1 MVAHRTL
8 TPFVRVR
15 ILHPLP
21 KTGCPLDNRFFYG
34 FCIFQTVKELS
45 SQKLRRE
52 ETCERKP
59 SGCPFASNHPP
70 QRQNCKIRYNKI
82 LFCNSESSLS
92 KESKGAVAS
101 SQHPAGWQDS
111 LGEFENSSHI
121 VPTELPPGLFPFTVL
136 HIIENYGIFSVKILT
151 KKLRGDML
159 DLPRKEGSP
168 RNELFCRHR
177 K

>member
-21 KTGCPLDNRFFYG
+21 KTGCPLDNRFFYDFVFFRLSKNCQAKSYGGKKSVKGNRQG
-34 FCIFQTVKELS
+34 FLS
-45 SQKLRRE
+45 RQITRR
-52 ETCERKP
+52 
-59 SGCPFASNHPP
+59 SGRIAKSC
-70 QRQNCKIRYNKI
+70 YKI

-101 SQHPAGWQDS
+101 SQRPAGSQAAHS
-111 LGEFENSSHI
+111 EFKIPSHI
-121 VPTELPPGLFPFTVL
+121 VPAASPPGLFPFTAL

-159 DLPRKEGSP
+159 GLT
-168 RNELFCRHR
+168 
-177 K
+177 